1 MKGRRGRKRAQ
12 RRTRTVG
19 RTEAQRDVAD
29 ERVDGLEVGAEDDN
43 IDKGWRV
50 GRAEAQRGA
59 ADERAT
65 SSCCTLEI
73 GLKLETKVK

>member
-29 ERVDGLEVGAEDDN
+29 ERVDGLEVGAEDD
-43 IDKGWRV
+43 KGWRV

-73 GLKLETKVK
+73 GLQLETKVK